1 MRAVRQLARSSWS
14 VALGVLAVVA
24 LAPTLAA
31 AQGPAE
37 PAAATVEVT
46 VWRRV
51 SNPSLLY
58 LSTRPEGGRWT
69 TENTALDMSSLSSS
83 GRFHQS
89 NAILVEVPL
98 SGGTTANIEVTV
110 WRRVSNPSLLY
121 LSTRP
126 EGGRWRTENTALDMS
141 ALSSSRRFHQSN
153 AVLVE
158 VPLPDAPPPAATCVY
173 TEAIERVAASTF
185 QVQTVDGTG
194 TAFYIGDG
202 EWITNHH
209 VVESA
214 STVWLL
220 HGETQF
226 RAQVTGTLPDYDLA
240 MLSATPEGGIAALTF
255 TSERPRLASSVTI
268 VGFPYGVVGTP
279 SVTRGVVSKHLPFT
293 QLPGFASDGVAIQFD
308 AAGNPG
314 NSGGPVVDD
323 CGRVVGV
330 LFGGLETTPGGRPL
344 EGLGFGIAAETAVAQ
359 LANLRSAGH
368 GSGDA
373 PEEQS
378 YLTISA
384 FCTLRSGEDLNA
396 DECHDRS
403 HMLDRSQDEWLVWV
417 SGVEDFDNVVYR
429 FNEGSQLLEDEVWDG
444 VRALGDGCHELE
456 MAEHGIST
464 HWSPAYEF
472 CFARSTDPPSNSALA
487 APAGLWVAKI
497 DIPAAPDDIRV
508 TWNAVEGALWY
519 ELFHAAGDEDWQFKA
534 TVTNTVYVD
543 TAPSWLYPD
552 HYTLRACNADGCSEF
567 SSVATQD

>member
-1 MRAVRQLARSSWS
+1 MALLS
-14 VALGVLAVVA
+14 VESV
-24 LAPTLAA
+24 A

-37 PAAATVEVT
+37 PATAAV
-46 VWRRV
+46 
-51 SNPSLLY
+51 
-58 LSTRPEGGRWT
+58 
-69 TENTALDMSSLSSS
+69 
-83 GRFHQS
+83 
-89 NAILVEVPL
+89 
-98 SGGTTANIEVTV
+98 EVTV

-141 ALSSSRRFHQSN
+141 ALSNSRRFHQSNAVTVAVPLPDGTTASVEVTVWRRVSNPSLLYLSTRPEGGRWKTGNTALDMSALSSSGRFHQSN

-158 VPLPDAPPPAATCVY
+158 VPLPDAAPPAATCVY
-173 TEAIERVAASTF
+173 TEAIERVASATF

-220 HGETQF
+220 HGETEI
-226 RAQVTGTLPDYDLA
+226 RAQVIGTLPDYDLA
-240 MLSATPEGGIAALTF
+240 MLGAVPSDGTAALTF
-255 TSERPRLASSVTI
+255 TSERPKLASSVTI

-293 QLPGFASDGVAIQFD
+293 QLAGFASDGVAIQFD

-323 CGRVVGV
+323 CGHVVGV

-359 LANLRSAGH
+359 LANLRSAGP

-373 PEEQS
+373 PEEES
-378 YLTISA
+378 YLAISA
-384 FCTLRSGEDLNA
+384 FCTYRASEDLDADACHARSGA
-396 DECHDRS
+396 
-403 HMLDRSQDEWLVWV
+403 LDVSQDFWTVWAA
-417 SGVEDFDNVVYR
+417 GVMDFDNVIYR
-429 FNEGSQLLEDEVWDG
+429 FNKGPEVSEDG
-444 VRALGDGCHELE
+444 VWQEVLALGAGCHELE
-456 MAEHGIST
+456 VAEDGIST
-464 HWSPAYEF
+464 HWSLPYEF
-472 CFARSTDPPSNSALA
+472 CFASSTDLPSNSALA
-487 APAGLWVAKI
+487 APTGLWVAKI

-508 TWNAVEGALWY
+508 TWNAVQGATWY
-519 ELFHAAGDEDWQFKA
+519 ELYHAAGDGDWQFKA
-534 TVTNTVYVD
+534 AVTNTTYVD
-543 TAPSWLYPD
+543 TSPSWLQSD
-552 HYTLRACNADGCSEF
+552 HYTVRACNADGCSEL
-567 SSVATQD
+567 SNVATQN